1 MSRELEVLVER
12 LRAGIEREE
21 SARRLDRELRPRLTR
36 YFAALGSP
44 ASEIEDLVQQTLIR
58 VFRHASELKE
68 SARFLPWLFTIARN
82 LGRTVA
88 RRRPEPPGLGDE
100 VANLPDPASR
110 GEAPQR
116 IRQEA
121 VERLRAV
128 ERAMARLPEQQRRCL
143 ILVVRDELSY
153 RQAGALLGLS
163 ELTVRNHL
171 REARRRLRLEVNVPE
186 VSS

>member
-1 MSRELEVLVER
+1 M
-12 LRAGIEREE
+12 RADVG
-21 SARRLDRELRPRLTR
+21 
-36 YFAALGSP
+36 
-44 ASEIEDLVQQTLIR
+44 
-58 VFRHASELKE
+58 
-68 SARFLPWLFTIARN
+68 
-82 LGRTVA
+82 
-88 RRRPEPPGLGDE
+88 E
-100 VANLPDPASR
+100 VAGSLQHVPVFELVGRKVFAGPHSSLRIDPASR

-153 RQAGALLGLS
+153 RQAGALLDLS

-186 VSS
+186 VPS